1 MTHKHLIYPIG
12 YMLIV
17 FTLSSIPMDRQIE
30 GLNFL
35 INLDSDIQNL
45 LHIPLFGCL
54 AVLWIKALERYNI
67 RYSNIVFRTLTIT
80 ILFGMFDEIHQY
92 FVPGRFASF
101 MDMLLNIMGSLF
113 GVAAYSVYLKRLN
126 QG

>member
-12 YMLIV
+12 YMLMV
-17 FTLSSIPMDRQIE
+17 FMLSSIPMDRQIE

-45 LHIPLFGCL
+45 LHVPLFGCL
-54 AVLWIKALERYNI
+54 SVLWIKALERYNI
-67 RYSNIVFRTLTIT
+67 RYSKIVFWTLTIT
-80 ILFGMFDEIHQY
+80 ILFGMFDEVHQY

-101 MDMLLNIMGSLF
+101 MDMLLDIMGSLF